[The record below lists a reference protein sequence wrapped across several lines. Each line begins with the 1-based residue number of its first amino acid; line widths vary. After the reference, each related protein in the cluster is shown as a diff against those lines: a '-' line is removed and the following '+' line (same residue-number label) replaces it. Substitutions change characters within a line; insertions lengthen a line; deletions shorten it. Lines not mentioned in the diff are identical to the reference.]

1 RAIVGAMKL
10 RPGPNSLWRNAGFM
24 KLWSGQTVSQL
35 GTQITFLAMPLAAIL
50 LLHAT
55 AFQVGALTPAE
66 FAPFILIG
74 LPAGVWEDRMRR
86 RPILIAS
93 DVGRALT
100 LASVPIAQAMS
111 RLTLPQLY
119 VVVFVNGIL
128 TVFFD
133 VAYQS
138 YL

>member
-1 RAIVGAMKL
+1 MMTGR
-10 RPGPNSLWRNAGFM
+10 
-24 KLWSGQTVSQL
+24 SGWV
-35 GTQITFLAMPLAAIL
+35 
-50 LLHAT
+50 
-55 AFQVGALTPAE
+55 
-66 FAPFILIG
+66 
-74 LPAGVWEDRMRR
+74 DRMRR
-86 RPILIAS
+86 RPILIVS

-100 LASVPIAQAMS
+100 LASIPIAHAIH

-138 YL
+138 YLPSLVARDQLVEGNGKLEISRSGAQLAGPGLAGVLTDAVYAVLGR